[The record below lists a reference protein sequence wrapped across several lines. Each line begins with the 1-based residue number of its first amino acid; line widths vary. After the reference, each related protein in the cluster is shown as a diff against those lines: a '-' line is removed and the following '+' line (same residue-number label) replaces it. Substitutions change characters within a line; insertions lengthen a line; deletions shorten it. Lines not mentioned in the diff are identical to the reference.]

1 MADNT
6 CVVSVGVADVR
17 RYPDPTSELV
27 TQALM
32 NRLAVAGES
41 REGWTRV
48 ILSDYEGW
56 IRSEQLEAPIAPAFC
71 QVGET
76 CRSALPLMAVVTAT
90 HAPLYRDA
98 EGEETNGGVYL
109 STALPL
115 LDTTRRERVQVALPG
130 ERGAWLE
137 RSAIDIRQP
146 EALYP
151 RQPLSVVTD
160 FARQF
165 LDVPYLW
172 GGTSWEGIDC
182 SGFVQLCHRMGGSI
196 IPRDGDQ
203 QHDFLTQAVSRQEM
217 REGDLIFF
225 GSKVITHVALAL
237 NDHEYIHAEG
247 QNYNHVVINSFNPRD
262 EHYYPRLDE
271 IVWAIK
277 RVVV

>member
-1 MADNT
+1 
-6 CVVSVGVADVR
+6 VGVADVR
-17 RYPDPTSELV
+17 RDPDPASELV

-32 NRLAVAGES
+32 NVSAVAGES
-41 REGWTRV
+41 RDGWTHV
-48 ILSDYEGW
+48 TLSDYEGW
-56 IRSEQLEAPIAPAFC
+56 IRSRQLEEPIAPAFC
-71 QVGET
+71 QVGES

-90 HAPLYRDA
+90 HAPLYRD
-98 EGEETNGGVYL
+98 EVGEEAEETTGNVYL

-115 LDTTRRERVQVALPG
+115 RDTTRGERLLVALPG

-151 RQPLSVVTD
+151 PQPVRVVTD
-160 FARQF
+160 YARRF

-196 IPRDGDQ
+196 LPRDADQ
-203 QHDFLTQAVSRQEM
+203 QHDFLSHAVPRQEM

-225 GSKVITHVALAL
+225 GSKAITHVGLAL